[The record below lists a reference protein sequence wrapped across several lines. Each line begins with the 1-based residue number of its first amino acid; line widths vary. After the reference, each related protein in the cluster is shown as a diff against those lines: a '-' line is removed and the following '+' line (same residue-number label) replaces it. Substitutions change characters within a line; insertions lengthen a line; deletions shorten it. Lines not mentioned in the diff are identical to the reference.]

1 MAKIEWTDHFLQR
14 LDYYIENAS
23 IEYGK
28 STAKR
33 WADEVAAIE
42 QRLKKYPASY
52 TPEGLLKGK
61 ELLYRRCHI
70 MHRRFKLI
78 YYYDE
83 VEDTVHLVDIWD
95 TRMDPLALI
104 RRIK

>member
-1 MAKIEWTDHFLQR
+1 MAKIEWTVNFMQQLN
-14 LDYYIENAS
+14 YYIENAS

-28 STAKR
+28 STAMR

-42 QRLKKYPASY
+42 QRLKIYPTSY
-52 TPEGLLKGK
+52 TPESLLADKN
-61 ELLYRRCHI
+61 LLYRRCHL

-78 YYYDE
+78 YYFDDA
-83 VEDTVHLVDIWD
+83 EDMVHLVDIWD
-95 TRMDPLALI
+95 TRMDPKALI